1 MLVPEISPVEFASLI
16 EQGEPLVLL
25 DVREDWELAIAR
37 LEGVLHIPMGQLPDR
52 LGELSREADIVV
64 MCRSGG
70 RSATVVRFLQHQG
83 YSRVRNLAG
92 GIAAW
97 GETLDPSLPSY

>member
-1 MLVPEISPVEFASLI
+1 MLVPEISAVEFASLV

>member
-1 MLVPEISPVEFASLI
+1 MQVPEITPTEFAALAQ
-16 EQGEPLVLL
+16 QGEAPVLL
-25 DVREDWELAIAR
+25 DIREEWELAIAR
-37 LEGVLHIPMGQLPDR
+37 LEGVTHIPMGQLPDR
-52 LGELSREADIVV
+52 LAELDREADIVV

-83 YSRVRNLAG
+83 FSRVRNLAG

-97 GETLDPSLPSY
+97 GEALDPSLPSY

>member
-1 MLVPEISPVEFASLI
+1 MQVPEITPTEFAALA
-16 EQGEPLVLL
+16 EQGEAPVLL
-25 DVREDWELAIAR
+25 DIREDWELAIAR
-37 LEGVLHIPMGQLPDR
+37 IEGVTHIPMGQLPDR
-52 LGELSREADIVV
+52 LAELDREAEIVV

-83 YSRVRNLAG
+83 FGRVRNLAG

-97 GETLDPSLPSY
+97 GEALDPSLPSY

>member
-1 MLVPEISPVEFASLI
+1 MLVPEITPVEFAALA
-16 EQGEPLVLL
+16 EQGEAPVLL

-37 LEGVLHIPMGQLPDR
+37 LEGVIHIPMGQLPDR
-52 LGELSREADIVV
+52 LGELSRDADIVV

-83 YSRVRNLAG
+83 FSRVRNLAG

>member
-1 MLVPEISPVEFASLI
+1 MLVPEISPVEFASLV